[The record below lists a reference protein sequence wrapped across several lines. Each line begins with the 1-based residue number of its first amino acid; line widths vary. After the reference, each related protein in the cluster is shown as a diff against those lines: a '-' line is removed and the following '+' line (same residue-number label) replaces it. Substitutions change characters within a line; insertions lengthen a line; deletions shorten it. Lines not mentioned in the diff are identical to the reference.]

1 MAQSAPMDLDKPEDV
16 FLKDNS
22 GPTIAEHALKCTEL
36 FRKYMATPDIVPDL
50 TIMDDQL
57 ARFTL
62 WASNMDVF
70 GPPNISLD
78 FRLRYSPNIVDVL
91 HQLLDV
97 IHSSLMECE

>member
-1 MAQSAPMDLDKPEDV
+1 MAQSDPMDLDKPEDV

-22 GPTIAEHALKCTEL
+22 GPTIAEHALQCTEL
-36 FRKYMATPDIVPDL
+36 FRKHIATSDIVPDP
-50 TIMDDQL
+50 TIIDDQL

-78 FRLRYSPNIVDVL
+78 FRLRYSPNIVDIL

-97 IHSSLMECE
+97 ICSSLKECE